1 MSEKTDHRR
10 VGGVAISDFHL
21 NSLKA
26 AIDDDALDVFFCKLF
41 LILHFCLILLKQTPS
56 SVMRMENDAASASVD
71 ASCSA
76 EPQQQGEVD

>member
-1 MSEKTDHRR
+1 M
-10 VGGVAISDFHL
+10 GGVAISDFHL

-26 AIDDDALDVFFCKLF
+26 AIDVNLMTMLWMYFFANYFNTAFLF
-41 LILHFCLILLKQTPS
+41 DIVETPS
-56 SVMRMENDAASASVD
+56 SVMRMENDAASANVD